1 MLYARKLLRKLSLG
15 HLEYPK
21 MNLLPW
27 TSPSLREQ
35 LRGHP
40 MQVENFEGK
49 KFFCKAAVEQLLTRE
64 RISRW
69 TRTHPLHRESETT
82 ARDQELVAYILD
94 GHRLLFAGLVAAGLE
109 KLTFSFLAKGQSNDS
124 PLEVDLESLR
134 LKSDEQQ
141 RLKESFRKIS
151 VTLSKGTHQHLSQR
165 AVLPYKTRESI
176 HKTGA
181 FGQIFRVEV
190 AKGHLEGYDK
200 VEYTL
205 YALSGTQLAYDS

>member
-1 MLYARKLLRKLSLG
+1 
-15 HLEYPK
+15 

-27 TSPSLREQ
+27 TTLREQ
-35 LRGHP
+35 LRGP
-40 MQVENFEGK
+40 PVQVKNFEGK

-109 KLTFSFLAKGQSNDS
+109 KLTSSFLDKDQSNDS
-124 PLEVDLESLR
+124 PLEVDLESLG
-134 LKSDEQQ
+134 LKSDERQ
-141 RLKESFRKIS
+141 RLKESFRKII
-151 VTLSKGTHQHLSQR
+151 TLSKGTHQHLIKG
-165 AVLPYKTRESI
+165 AVLPYKTREPLY
-176 HKTGA
+176 KTGA
-181 FGQIFRVEV
+181 FGQIFKVKV

-205 YALSGTQLAYDS
+205 YALSGTQLAYDP